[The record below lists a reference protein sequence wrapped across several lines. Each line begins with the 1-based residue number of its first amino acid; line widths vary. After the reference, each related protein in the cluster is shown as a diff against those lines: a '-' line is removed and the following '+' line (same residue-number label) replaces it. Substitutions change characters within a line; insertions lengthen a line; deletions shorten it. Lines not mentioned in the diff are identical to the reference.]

1 MLAFCCGAWLV
12 MEEAGPDLG
21 PKGTFLPLLQRCS
34 VIVGRGAD
42 GASWML
48 KFMNSFLSVQLQSCG
63 KDERKQTTTLG
74 DSRVSLHCVNR
85 MMKSYSWGGFYG

>member
-1 MLAFCCGAWLV
+1 MLAFCCGARLV
-12 MEEAGPDLG
+12 MKEELGPDLE

-48 KFMNSFLSVQLQSCG
+48 KFMNSFLSVQLQSCR

-74 DSRVSLHCVNR
+74 DSRVSLHCE
-85 MMKSYSWGGFYG
+85 